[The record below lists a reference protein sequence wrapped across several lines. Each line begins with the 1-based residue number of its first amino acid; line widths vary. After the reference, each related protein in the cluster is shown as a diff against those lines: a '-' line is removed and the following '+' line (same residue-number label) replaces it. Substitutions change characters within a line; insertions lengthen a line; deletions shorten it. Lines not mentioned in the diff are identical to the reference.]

1 MGLLEWNSL
10 ERSVERVR
18 VQDPNKKNYLSEETM
33 SLRPEMY
40 FDFDAG
46 DFSTYLNK
54 IIHEWSKTVVILVFV
69 LVPVFSILDYFAIP
83 QGLQSTFGAY
93 RLFCASIAI
102 GQYLVLR
109 SSKPGRF
116 SYIHGYLVT
125 LFVGSTISLMT
136 VHLGGFDS
144 EYYAGLNLVIIGVNL
159 LLPWGVIHSGIN
171 SAVVIVLYVSLN
183 AWAGLP
189 FEGRILVNNL
199 FFLSSTATM
208 AVIITYVRQKLV
220 KQEFFLLAELKKA
233 RDALWSEVELAKRM
247 QTSLLPGTGKRMNG
261 FEVVA
266 KMAPAKEVGGDYYD
280 IIEIDG
286 DRAWVT
292 VGDVSGHGFDSGL
305 VMMMAQTSMLSVI
318 KRAPDARPAQVLES
332 VNKVIREN
340 VSRLGSDHYMTVSA
354 LRLEGSS
361 MAMAGKHQDVIL
373 YRAALNRTEV
383 IPTEGTWLGLS
394 DDISAELTERQ
405 IELDEGDIIVL
416 FTDGVTE
423 AMNREGVLF
432 GQSRLE
438 EALNQYADLPPR
450 RILDKIFEEV
460 SSFQA
465 EQMDDMTLVVIKK
478 LVKETPGSATYL

>member
-1 MGLLEWNSL
+1 
-10 ERSVERVR
+10 
-18 VQDPNKKNYLSEETM
+18 
-33 SLRPEMY
+33 
-40 FDFDAG
+40 
-46 DFSTYLNK
+46 
-54 IIHEWSKTVVILVFV
+54 
-69 LVPVFSILDYFAIP
+69 
-83 QGLQSTFGAY
+83 
-93 RLFCASIAI
+93 
-102 GQYLVLR
+102 
-109 SSKPGRF
+109 
-116 SYIHGYLVT
+116 
-125 LFVGSTISLMT
+125 
-136 VHLGGFDS
+136 
-144 EYYAGLNLVIIGVNL
+144 
-159 LLPWGVIHSGIN
+159 VIHSGIN
-171 SAVVIVLYVSLN
+171 SVVVIILYVSLN
-183 AWAGLP
+183 AWAGHAH
-189 FEGRILVNNL
+189 EGRILVNNL
-199 FFLSSTATM
+199 FFLISTATM

-318 KRAPDARPAQVLES
+318 KRAPDARPSQVLES

-394 DDISAELTERQ
+394 DDIASELTERQ

-423 AMNREGVLF
+423 AMNGEGVLF

-450 RILDKIFEEV
+450 RLLDKIFEEV